1 MYSTVEKILFLKGTP
16 LFSRLSG
23 EDLAPLA
30 RVAEMIH
37 FSEGEFVF
45 KEGESG
51 DCFYVVVQGQVLLE
65 SQNTELRRIG
75 APGMIGELAVLDR
88 GMQSCSARVLQPSD
102 LLRIGS
108 EEFFEVLHEQTEI
121 AEALIRIL
129 AGEVRE
135 IQQHLVNRARDLN
148 PKS

>member
-1 MYSTVEKILFLKGTP
+1 MYSTVEKILFMKGTP
-16 LFSRLSG
+16 LFSHLSG

-37 FSEGEFVF
+37 FSEREVVF
-45 KEGESG
+45 REGDSG
-51 DCFYVVVQGQVLLE
+51 DYFYVLINGEVLLE
-65 SQNTELRRIG
+65 SQDTELRRVSP
-75 APGMIGELAVLDR
+75 PGMIGELAVLDR
-88 GMQSCSARVLQPSD
+88 GAQSCSARVLKPSD

-108 EEFFEVLHEQTEI
+108 EEFFEVLHEQNEI

-135 IQQHLVNRARDLN
+135 IQQHLVKRAQN
-148 PKS
+148 Q

>member
-37 FSEGEFVF
+37 FSEGALVF
-45 KEGESG
+45 KEGDPG
-51 DCFYVVVQGQVLLE
+51 DCFYVVIHGEVLLE
-65 SQNTELRRIG
+65 SQNTELGRICP
-75 APGMIGELAVLDR
+75 PGMIGELAVLDR
-88 GMQSCSARVLQPSD
+88 GVQSCSARVLQPCD

-108 EEFFEVLHEQTEI
+108 EEFFEVLHEQAEI
-121 AEALIRIL
+121 AEALIQIL
-129 AGEVRE
+129 ACEVRE
-135 IQQHLVNRARDLN
+135 AQQHLVQRARERGN
-148 PKS
+148 H